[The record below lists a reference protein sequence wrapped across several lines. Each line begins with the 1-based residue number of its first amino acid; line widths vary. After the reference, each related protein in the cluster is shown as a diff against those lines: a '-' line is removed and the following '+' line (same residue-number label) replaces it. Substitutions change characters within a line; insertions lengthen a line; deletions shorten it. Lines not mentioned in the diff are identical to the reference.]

1 MNKSKVYDMLIMLL
15 AAIGVVY
22 QIDKGN
28 LLEALGIVTLT
39 AMTLRLM
46 ITRYLAVLM
55 FGLYVITSILSGSM
69 SILSILIFGLITQ
82 KTYLEWNSSGKT
94 VSLIHLDATSSIIF
108 TRFLLFMVILN
119 GLMVFIFSGFNLMAM
134 FSFPIMYSIL
144 SSSLEFL
151 AIYMIAMRIYEASYF
166 YVGVLLLNM
175 VMMIMI
181 SVSGIMGIAG
191 LVDIKFLIYQLIFVS
206 IFIIR
211 NR

>member
-55 FGLYVITSILSGSM
+55 FGIYVITSILSGSM

>member
-1 MNKSKVYDMLIMLL
+1 MNKSKLYDMLIILL

-28 LLEALGIVTLT
+28 LLEALAIITLS

-46 ITRYLAVLM
+46 ITRYLAILM
-55 FGLYVITSILSGSM
+55 FALYVITTILSGSM
-69 SILSILIFGLITQ
+69 SILSILILGLITQ
-82 KTYLEWNSSGKT
+82 KTYYEWNSSSKT
-94 VSLIHLDATSSIIF
+94 VNLIHLDATSSLVF
-108 TRFLLFMVILN
+108 TRFLLFMVVLN
-119 GLMVFIFSGFNLMAM
+119 GLMVFIFSGFNLMTI

-175 VMMIMI
+175 VMMLMI
-181 SVSGIMGIAG
+181 SLSGIMGIAG

-206 IFIIR
+206 IFIVR